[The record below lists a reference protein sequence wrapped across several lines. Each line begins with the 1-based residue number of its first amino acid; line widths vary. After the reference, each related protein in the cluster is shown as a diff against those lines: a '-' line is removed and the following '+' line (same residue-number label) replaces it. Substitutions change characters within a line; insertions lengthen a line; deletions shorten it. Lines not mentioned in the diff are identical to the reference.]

1 MKFAWGYP
9 FMSCPPVDEFMS
21 AESMMAMATG
31 GEVAGFSAAYVTE
44 HPAPAEKWRQT
55 GGHDALDP
63 FVALSFAAAATSEL
77 RLLTN
82 LTVVPFRNPF
92 LLAKAVATLD
102 KLSGGRVTLGMGTG
116 YMKAEYFAL
125 GVDFEERNALFD
137 ESIEVMKLAWSG
149 EPVTYDGLHFSA
161 RDITSQP
168 MPASDPHP
176 PLWLG
181 GNSKLTRRRV
191 AEWGQG
197 WMPMPNPAQYA
208 KGRRSPALET
218 NDELRDMLAYM
229 HDHAVSVG
237 RTDPIDVMYMCF
249 DGGEPGKPGWNPQQH
264 LEALHEQAEAGVTW
278 TAANGSGDT
287 RAEVLENMAQYG
299 EEIIAVLNA

>member
-1 MKFAWGYP
+1 MTA
-9 FMSCPPVDEFMS
+9 D
-21 AESMMAMATG
+21 SMMSLASGA
-31 GEVAGFSAAYVTE
+31 EAAGFGAAYVTE

-102 KLSGGRVTLGMGTG
+102 KLSGGRVTLGVGTG

-137 ESIEVMKLAWSG
+137 ESIEVMKMAWTG

-168 MPASDPHP
+168 TPSSQPHP

-197 WMPMPNPAQYA
+197 WMPMPNPAAYA

-218 NDELRDMLAYM
+218 NDQLRDMLAYM
-229 HDHAVSVG
+229 HNHAETVG
-237 RTDPIDVMYMCF
+237 RTEPIDIMYMCF

-264 LEALHEQAEAGVTW
+264 LEALHEQAEVGVTW
-278 TAANGSGDT
+278 TAANASGST
-287 RAEVLENMAQYG
+287 RAEALENMAQYG
-299 EEIIAVLNA
+299 EEIIAVMNA